1 MGDLASSATA
11 TTFRMAT
18 VRRSCALLS
27 LAALLLVLDV
37 AATAAANEDGLAD
50 INEVSLVQEVEG
62 LSLGNGGAATKTK
75 EAKVKAKIKALAAK
89 SSIKGL
95 AKMSPKQL
103 EAKESGIKK
112 QIRKASKSEKG
123 SKKRHKGK
131 KNEK

>member
-37 AATAAANEDGLAD
+37 ATTAAANEDGLAD

-62 LSLGNGGAATKTK
+62 LSLGKAGGAATKAK

-103 EAKESGIKK
+103 
-112 QIRKASKSEKG
+112 RLL
-123 SKKRHKGK
+123 
-131 KNEK
+131 